1 MNFFTPKFMKIRC
14 FVPLFEAFDSH
25 FLIKWAIY
33 GLIFIFK
40 FVSIKVLFLALECLS

>member
-14 FVPLFEAFDSH
+14 IVPLFEAFDSH
-25 FLIKWAIY
+25 FHIEWAIY

-40 FVSIKVLFLALECLS
+40 YVSIKHLFLALQCLS